1 MLLCGLIVTASKGID
16 ISMYRPHLSNVPN
29 AQLLPD
35 GCRLRL
41 LGRDDEPQLA
51 ALLRSAFAEPWDEER
66 VASTLTRADDVKA
79 AYGVFCQNELV
90 ATASSQFL
98 PGRDA
103 RAGFVHWVA
112 THPSQRGKGL
122 AGVLL
127 ERLLKDFE
135 ARGYRSARLFTQ
147 PERLPAIWTYLKFG
161 FVPVYE
167 VDGRDDR
174 STWSGIFQ
182 TLAATKSRDPASG
195 E

>member
-1 MLLCGLIVTASKGID
+1 MTASKGID
-16 ISMYRPHLSNVPN
+16 ISMYRPHLRDVPN

-41 LGRDDEPQLA
+41 LGRNDEPQLA
-51 ALLRSAFAEPWDEER
+51 SLLRAAFAEPWDEER
-66 VASTLTRADDVKA
+66 AASTLTRAEDVKA
-79 AYGVFCQNELV
+79 VYGVFWQNELI

-98 PGRDA
+98 PGRDLH
-103 RAGFVHWVA
+103 AGFVHWVA

-122 AGVLL
+122 AATLL

-161 FVPVYE
+161 FVPEYE
-167 VDGRDDR
+167 IDGRNDR
-174 STWSGIFQ
+174 NIWSGVFQ
-182 TLAATKSRDPASG
+182 ALAATRHRDNT
-195 E
+195 